1 MPRRLRTLFAGVPT
15 HVVQRGNDRRDCFF
29 SEHDRHFYLLQLEEL
44 ASLFGCAVHAYVL
57 MDNHVHLLATPSAP
71 NGISLLMKH
80 LGQRFVQHV
89 NRIHKRTGALWE
101 GRFYSSVVDSG
112 AYLFSC
118 HRYIEMNPVRAKM
131 VAHPRDYQ
139 WSSYRANAEG
149 HACPFLTPHPD
160 YLALADNELD
170 RRHFYRMMF
179 DLSLDRSAMEEI
191 RAVTRGG
198 FAFGSEE
205 FKERLGAESG
215 RPMAAQ
221 RRRGLTLKTPVRV

>member
-44 ASLFGCAVHAYVL
+44 SALFGCAVHAYVL
-57 MDNHVHLLATPSAP
+57 MTNHVHLLVTPSSSD
-71 NGISLLMKH
+71 GVSLLMKH

-118 HRYIEMNPVRAKM
+118 YRYVEMNPVRAGM
-131 VAHPRDYQ
+131 VARPGDYR

-149 HACPFLTPHPD
+149 DASPLLTPHPD
-160 YLALADNELD
+160 YLALAPDALA
-170 RRHFYRMMF
+170 RRRFYRMMF
-179 DLSLDRSAMEEI
+179 GLSLDRSAIAEI
-191 RAVTRGG
+191 RAMTRGG
-198 FAFGSEE
+198 YAFGSDE
-205 FKERLGAESG
+205 FKERLGAASG
-215 RPMAAQ
+215 RPMAPQ
-221 RRRGLTLKTPVRV
+221 RRRGLTLNPPLGV